1 MLSLTQSVR
10 RGIWGG
16 GKQHPCRAQEMG
28 LLWMSLAA
36 SGLTFLQIAAWSLE
50 PAEQPKQSPVPTG
63 DFL

>member
-1 MLSLTQSVR
+1 M
-10 RGIWGG
+10 GG